1 MKTYRMFAA
10 LLIGAAMIP
19 ASFAEVAEESVA
31 SAAVELAQKPA
42 SSIESIALAVAEAVK
57 NGEAP
62 SVVMAR
68 VLGARES
75 WTNAQV
81 AFLYKT
87 LLMSSPELSA
97 SFAQDVKSF
106 QESGKSVQV
115 AEDASEGMKVLA
127 LLTSCN
133 VDADVVLASILAD
146 HSGIASVNPVA
157 PLRDVTAGSTGR
169 RQHPVMPTPPVTSS
183 DN

>member
-1 MKTYRMFAA
+1 MFAA
-10 LLIGAAMIP
+10 LLVGAAMIS
-19 ASFAEVAEESVA
+19 ASDAETGKAD
-31 SAAVELAQKPA
+31 AAVQLAQKA
-42 SSIESIALAVAEAVK
+42 SASVESVALAVAEAVK
-57 NGEAP
+57 SGEAP
-62 SVVMAR
+62 SAVLAR

-97 SFAQDVKSF
+97 SFAQDVKDF
-106 QESGKSVQV
+106 QEAGKPAQV
-115 AEDASEGMKVLA
+115 AEDASEGLKLLA
-127 LLTSCN
+127 LLNASH
-133 VDADVVLASILAD
+133 VDTDVVLASVLAD
-146 HSGIASVNPVA
+146 HSGIASVSPVA